1 MMDEDHLT
9 QQEKQGLLRVA
20 RLALENGVRGE
31 SMPPLDLNKFTPRL
45 QADGT
50 SFVTLTINGMLRG
63 CIGSLEPNQSLAED
77 VREHAIAA
85 ALNDYRFPP
94 VRISE
99 LSQIEIEVSRLTT
112 PVSLEYDSP
121 EDLLSR
127 LRPGVNG
134 VVIRDGMRRATFLPQ
149 VWEKLPDP
157 AEFLDHLCAKMGT
170 TPGLWRQKHI
180 DVLIYQVEE
189 FHEHPDCT

>member
-9 QQEKQGLLRVA
+9 QQEKQALLSIA
-20 RLALENGVRGE
+20 RQALENGVRGV
-31 SMPPLDLNKFTPRL
+31 SLPPLDLLALTPRL
-45 QADGT
+45 QADGA
-50 SFVTLTINGMLRG
+50 SFVTLTEGGMLRG
-63 CIGSLEPNQSLAED
+63 CIGTLEPNQSLAED

-94 VRISE
+94 VRINE

-112 PVSLEYDSP
+112 PVSLEYGGP

-127 LRPGVNG
+127 LRPGVDG
-134 VVIRDGMRRATFLPQ
+134 VVIRDGVRRATFLPQ

-157 AEFLDHLCAKMGT
+157 VEFLDHLCAKMGA
-170 TPGLWRQKHI
+170 TPGLWRQKHL

-189 FHEHPDCT
+189 FHEHPDST

>member
-157 AEFLDHLCAKMGT
+157 AEFLDHLCAKMGA